1 MCGIA
6 GYIGKKEGL
15 PIVFGNLKKLEYRGY
30 DSAGVAYFDFS
41 GDLHLQRAVGK
52 LENLGKLVA
61 EQKSLPLTAAIG
73 HTRWATHGVPSE
85 ANAHPHFD
93 CQKEIFLV
101 HNGII
106 ENYQDL
112 KEELIKKGHRFRS
125 ETDTQTAAHL
135 IEEYGWERALKKIV
149 GAYALAVIFQKEP
162 QKIYVARL
170 GSPLVVGVGKDGYYV
185 ASDPTALAGLVKK
198 VVYLKDGQRGVLS
211 LEGMAIGP
219 ARPKIEPLTINPEQ
233 ARKGHFP
240 HFMLKEIFEGPEV
253 VRSALRGR
261 LMIKKNSVKLG
272 GLEAVAG
279 KFRKIRKLDILAC
292 GTSYYSG
299 LIGELLFEELS
310 GIHAET
316 ALASEY
322 RYRKMPPSK
331 GSALFISQSGETAD
345 TLAALRKANG
355 NNLLTLGI
363 VNAVGSSIARET
375 VAGVYNHAGP
385 EIGVASTKA
394 FLSQLAVLILM
405 SLYANPAKKHRE

>member
-125 ETDTQTAAHL
+125 ETDTETAAHL
-135 IEEYGWERALKKIV
+135 IEEYGWGRALKKNF
-149 GAYALAVIFQKEP
+149 GAYALGGIFPKRTPETLYCP
-162 QKIYVARL
+162 LGESAGSWSGKRRLLCRVRPNGAR
-170 GSPLVVGVGKDGYYV
+170 
-185 ASDPTALAGLVKK
+185 
-198 VVYLKDGQRGVLS
+198 R
-211 LEGMAIGP
+211 IGE
-219 ARPKIEPLTINPEQ
+219 K
-233 ARKGHFP
+233 
-240 HFMLKEIFEGPEV
+240 
-253 VRSALRGR
+253 
-261 LMIKKNSVKLG
+261 
-272 GLEAVAG
+272 
-279 KFRKIRKLDILAC
+279 
-292 GTSYYSG
+292 SG
-299 LIGELLFEELS
+299 LPKRWPTRGFVTGGHGHRS
-310 GIHAET
+310 GQA
-316 ALASEY
+316 
-322 RYRKMPPSK
+322 
-331 GSALFISQSGETAD
+331 
-345 TLAALRKANG
+345 
-355 NNLLTLGI
+355 
-363 VNAVGSSIARET
+363 
-375 VAGVYNHAGP
+375 
-385 EIGVASTKA
+385 
-394 FLSQLAVLILM
+394 
-405 SLYANPAKKHRE
+405 